1 MSVDYPSTWETT
13 FMLANGRRVGFRPKL
28 RTDTE
33 MLWKMFSTLSEKS
46 LSNLVPPFTRER
58 IEGWTSN
65 IDNDKVLTIVAV
77 VTEEDE
83 QRIVCSASLSFNSRE
98 IFKHRA
104 ELSIAVHDDYQNIG
118 LGTAV
123 LKHMLNIGRM
133 KKLKKVSLLV
143 NADNDRAVHVYR
155 KLGFE
160 VEGKLSKERY
170 YNGQYGDE
178 YIMAIFL

>member
-1 MSVDYPSTWETT
+1 
-13 FMLANGRRVGFRPKL
+13 
-28 RTDTE
+28 
-33 MLWKMFSTLSEKS
+33 MFSTLSEKS

-104 ELSIAVHDDYQNIG
+104 ELSIAVHDDYQNVG

-123 LKHMLNIGRM
+123 LEHMLNIARM
-133 KKLKKVSLLV
+133 KRLRKVSLLV
-143 NADNDRAVHVYR
+143 NTDNDRAIHVYQ

-178 YIMAIFL
+178 YIMAILL